1 MQIDNIDEIEKFVE
15 EMNYFF
21 TNIER
26 TNSDLKNE
34 LRTKELEQDDLLH
47 EIELSNLNAF
57 ELTKVAGRLKKTRQQ
72 RREIKD
78 KLDFIATIKGFSDKY
93 NNKLITGDLIN
104 LLKNIRKLRENWN
117 TRIYKTRVLEDLKV
131 SKMIVVSQN
140 KTEFIN
146 FDNVMNIEM
155 TDCEEDGY
163 LIAAGFIVGR
173 DDNYRELGYYKT
185 EARAKE
191 IIKEIWTAY
200 SNFNYFKNATA
211 DGKNYVINLLK
222 HKYEQFDIYE
232 MPKE

>member
-1 MQIDNIDEIEKFVE
+1 
-15 EMNYFF
+15 
-21 TNIER
+21 
-26 TNSDLKNE
+26 
-34 LRTKELEQDDLLH
+34 
-47 EIELSNLNAF
+47 
-57 ELTKVAGRLKKTRQQ
+57 
-72 RREIKD
+72 
-78 KLDFIATIKGFSDKY
+78 
-93 NNKLITGDLIN
+93 
-104 LLKNIRKLRENWN
+104 
-117 TRIYKTRVLEDLKV
+117 
-131 SKMIVVSQN
+131 MIVVSQN

-155 TDCEEDGY
+155 ADCEEDGY